1 MCTVGISVGCGN
13 GSSSDGSGGDGS
25 GGDESSADDGGTTGN
40 GDDGDGGSG
49 GDGGGTADDDGGS
62 DDDGGTGTGGTG
74 SGPCFPPGIQDD
86 FSDPELDTS
95 LWTSIGAMGV
105 VAEVVDE
112 RLTFTPTPGFD
123 NTRTIMVRTVNPFDV
138 SDCTSWVEVP
148 RVLPPE
154 VSGELTWSLQINDTD
169 NAFIRV
175 RRPNAQFVV
184 STDEVFEEFVPFD
197 EIAHR
202 WWRFRDEA
210 GVLYLETSPTGQ
222 DWTVQLEHGH
232 AWDLSTAR
240 IGFNVI
246 VNATT
251 TEFDGPQFDNVN
263 VLP

>member
-1 MCTVGISVGCGN
+1 MCTVGILVGCGD
-13 GSSSDGSGGDGS
+13 GSSSDGSGGDES
-25 GGDESSADDGGTTGN
+25 GADDGGTSDG
-40 GDDGDGGSG
+40 DGDGGSG
-49 GDGGGTADDDGGS
+49 GDGGGTADDDGGTG
-62 DDDGGTGTGGTG
+62 DGGGTGTGGTG
-74 SGPCFPPGIQDD
+74 TGPCFPPEIQDD

-95 LWTSIGAMGV
+95 SWTSIGAMGI

-123 NTRTIMVRTVNPFDV
+123 NTRTILVRSVDPFDL
-138 SDCTSWVEVP
+138 SECTTWVEVP

-154 VSGELTWSLQINDTD
+154 VSGEVTWSLQINDQD

-175 RRPNAQFVV
+175 RRPNVQFVV

-197 EIAHR
+197 EAAHL

-210 GVLYLETSPTGQ
+210 GVLYLETSPTGYE
-222 DWTVQLEHGH
+222 WTVQLEHGH
-232 AWDLSTAR
+232 TWDLSAVR

-246 VNATT
+246 VSATT

-263 VLP
+263 IFP